1 MRLLCVGRHAFLS
14 EHLCRFFGDIGEQ
27 CESVVGV
34 HAAPLSAAVFEP
46 HVVIVDSDLLSP
58 SVLDAWSRDVALHEV
73 PVLAVSLTHR
83 PGECAS
89 VDLSGL
95 AGVIYLPSLQPADAI
110 SLLRGARRP
119 RGVDIPPGTDVS
131 ARRVAAVQ
139 H

>member
-34 HAAPLSAAVFEP
+34 HAAALSAAVFEP
-46 HVVIVDSDLLSP
+46 HVVIVDSGLLSP
-58 SVLDAWSRDVALHEV
+58 SVLDAWSRDAALHDV

-89 VDLSGL
+89 AELSGL
-95 AGVIYLPSLQPADAI
+95 AGVIYLPSVQPADAI
-110 SLLRGARRP
+110 ALLQGARRP

-131 ARRVAAVQ
+131 ARRDAAVQ

>member
-34 HAAPLSAAVFEP
+34 CAAPLSAAAFEP
-46 HVVIVDSDLLSP
+46 HIVIVDSDLLSP
-58 SVLDAWSRDVALHEV
+58 SVLDAWSRDAALHEV
-73 PVLAVSLTHR
+73 PVLAVSLTRR

-89 VDLSGL
+89 AEMSGL
-95 AGVIYLPSLQPADAI
+95 AGVIYLPSLQPGDAI
-110 SLLRGARRP
+110 SLLQGARRP

-131 ARRVAAVQ
+131 ARQVTAVQ
-139 H
+139 Y